1 MVAEKQRKKQKL
13 RNNEY
18 YDTQGIFDELYA
30 KSKDGKKFH
39 HLLELIVDERN
50 VELAYRN
57 IKRNKGSKTHG
68 ANETVIGDIAEI
80 STKQLVTYV
89 QNRLANFQPH
99 KIRRVEIPKSNGKT
113 RPLGIPTMEDRLIQ
127 QCIYQ
132 ILEPICEARFY
143 SHNYG
148 FRPNRS
154 AHHAVA
160 RAMYLININK
170 LHYCVD
176 IDIKGFFDNVNH
188 GKLLK
193 QLWTMGIQDKRLI
206 CIISKMLKA
215 EIEGIGIP
223 QKGTPQ
229 GGILSPLLANVVLNE
244 LDWWIFSQWEGME
257 TVYPY
262 KASISKYRALRETT
276 TLKEMFIVRYADDF
290 KIFCRSYEDAQK
302 TFIAVQEWL
311 TKRLGLEISP
321 EKSKVINLQKSY
333 SEFLGFKL
341 KATRK
346 GNSYVCKSCMSDKS
360 KEKATTAIKTGI
372 RLLAE
377 NNTSEQVN
385 KYNSMILGMHN
396 YYGIASHVSKDFN
409 DISYKTLKYLKN
421 QLRCVMSRKAEKRS
435 RAFERYYG
443 KYNMKPRCIRGIP
456 LYPIYGVCTK
466 VPISFTQTTC
476 NFTQE
481 GRQMIH
487 NNLRRISIKVLKH
500 LMRYPVT
507 TRSVEYNDNR
517 ISLYVGQGGLC
528 AVTKR
533 PLQIGDMHC
542 HHRTPAWL
550 GGTDAYSNLVFVVS
564 DVHRLI
570 HLKSESVIREH
581 LQKYCYSKAELDKI
595 NKLRILAGNESIA

>member
-18 YDTQGIFDELYA
+18 YDTQRIFDELYA
-30 KSKDGKKFH
+30 KSKTGKKFH

-57 IKRNKGSKTHG
+57 IKRNKGSKTRG
-68 ANETVIGDIAEI
+68 VNETVIDDIAETGTI
-80 STKQLVTYV
+80 RLVAYV
-89 QNRLANFQPH
+89 RSRLANFQPH

-132 ILEPICEARFY
+132 VLEPICEARFY
-143 SHNYG
+143 GHNYG

-154 AHHAVA
+154 AHHAIA

-176 IDIKGFFDNVNH
+176 IDIKSFFDNVNH

-193 QLWTMGIQDKRLI
+193 QLWAMGIQDKRLI

-215 EIEGIGIP
+215 EIEGIGTP

-244 LDWWIFSQWEGME
+244 LDWWIFSQWEGMK

-262 KASISKYRALRETT
+262 KASISKYKALRKTS

-321 EKSKVINLQKSY
+321 EKSKVINLRKNY

-341 KATRK
+341 KAVKK

-360 KEKATTAIKTGI
+360 KEKVTTAIENGI

-396 YYGIASHVSKDFN
+396 YYGIASLVSKDFN

-476 NFTQE
+476 NFTEE
-481 GRQMIH
+481 GRQLIH
-487 NNLRRISIKVLKH
+487 NNLRRINIKVLKY
-500 LMRYPVT
+500 LMRYPIT

-542 HHRTPAWL
+542 HHRIPVWL
-550 GGTDAYSNLVFVVS
+550 GGTDVYANLIFITS

-570 HLKSESVIREH
+570 HLKSETAIREH
-581 LQKYCYSKAELDKI
+581 LQTYCYSKAELDKI
-595 NKLRILAGNESIA
+595 NKLRILAGNESVA